1 MIPPPSWSSTSRRTG
16 AEKGGDYCRT
26 GVQEDFPRGI
36 DFPGV
41 ADDDTPWLWREA
53 LLDAGGAE
61 FFTGEAHRH
70 GVGCHSAASGED
82 GVVL

>member
-1 MIPPPSWSSTSRRTG
+1 MPRSWQG
-16 AEKGGDYCRT
+16 GEKGGDYCRA

-41 ADDDTPWLWREA
+41 ADDDTQWLWREA

-61 FFTGEAHRH
+61 FFTREAHRH